1 MIKEKKVL
9 EEKEIKD
16 LRELKSSYDS
26 LVYTLGAVEA
36 EIFSLEN
43 TKQEIK
49 QKLVEI
55 INQEKDLAQ
64 KLEKKYGAGK
74 LSLETG
80 EIEPLQ

>member
-26 LVYTLGAVEA
+26 LVYTLGTVEA

-55 INQEKDLAQ
+55 TNKEKTLAK
-64 KLEKKYGAGK
+64 KLEDKYGEGK

-80 EIEPLQ
+80 EIEPIP

>member
-16 LRELKSSYDS
+16 LQELKSNYDN
-26 LVYTLGAVEA
+26 LIYTLGTIEA

-43 TKQEIK
+43 TKQELK
-49 QKLVEI
+49 QKLIEI
-55 INQEKDLAQ
+55 INKEKNLAQ

-74 LSLETG
+74 LSLSTG
-80 EIEPLQ
+80 EIQPI